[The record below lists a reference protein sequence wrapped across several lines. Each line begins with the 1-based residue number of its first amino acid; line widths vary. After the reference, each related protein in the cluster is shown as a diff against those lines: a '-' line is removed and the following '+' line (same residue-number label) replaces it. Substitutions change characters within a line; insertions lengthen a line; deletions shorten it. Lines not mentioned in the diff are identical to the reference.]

1 MSFIFIIMRNI
12 TVFAVLVIMLNCAPF
27 AAAQEV
33 PLKSYALSSWTSF
46 GVLLGQSE
54 EIVYPSSI
62 YKAKFLSQLL
72 WDIKPV
78 FYYGLSLDFSQAQ
91 PLEKWGFF
99 ATLSLRNG
107 IPGKSGKMEDRDWMS
122 VENDA
127 LTHFSA
133 HDNVTN
139 ELFIFDV
146 SAGLSFPLNHFL
158 LLKPYITMSYM
169 RFSFT
174 GQYGYGTY
182 AQRTGEPMPGF
193 YTYAPIGDDPDYVSF
208 DNREKVINYTQN
220 WITVAPGIALGYYF
234 YRFYAELFFNI
245 SPLVSCAD
253 VDEHITTNTLFKDYM
268 RGGIFLEPGFHFS
281 FIAGRQLEFSFDFSW
296 RYMGGARGAT
306 WSGSPIGTA
315 NLKQEGEAGAGL
327 SLFNIG
333 LCMKI
338 RFAAE
343 EKAAGL
349 NQ

>member
-1 MSFIFIIMRNI
+1 MRNI

-27 AAAQEV
+27 AAAQEETPV
-33 PLKSYALSSWTSF
+33 KPYALSSWTSIGTF
-46 GVLLGQSE
+46 LGQAE
-54 EIVYPSSI
+54 EIVYPSSK
-62 YKAKFLSQLL
+62 YKAKLLSQLL
-72 WDIKPV
+72 WDIIPV
-78 FYYGLSLDFSQAQ
+78 FYYGLSLDFSRTQ

-107 IPGKSGKMEDRDWMS
+107 IPGKSGRMEDRDWAS
-122 VENDA
+122 VQNDA
-127 LTHFSA
+127 LTHYSA

-139 ELFIFDV
+139 ELFIFDAA
-146 SAGLSFPLNHFL
+146 AGLSFPFEQF

-174 GQYGYGTY
+174 GQHGYGTY
-182 AQRTGEPMPGF
+182 ARSPGNNDIYLPM
-193 YTYAPIGDDPDYVSF
+193 DDNPVYVSF
-208 DNREKVINYTQN
+208 ADWEKVINYSQN

-253 VDEHITTNTLFKDYM
+253 VDEHLYTQQVPPVNTTQYKDYM

-281 FIAGRQLEFSFDFSW
+281 FIAGRRLEFSQDFSW
-296 RYMGGARGAT
+296 RYLSGARGAT
-306 WSGSPIGTA
+306 WTGSPIGTK

-338 RFAAE
+338 R
-343 EKAAGL
+343 L
-349 NQ
+349 